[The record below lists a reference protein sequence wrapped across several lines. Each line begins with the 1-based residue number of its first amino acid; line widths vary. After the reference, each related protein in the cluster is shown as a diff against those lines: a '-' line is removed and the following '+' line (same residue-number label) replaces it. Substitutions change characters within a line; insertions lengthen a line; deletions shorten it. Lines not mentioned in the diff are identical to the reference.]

1 MKQKNKYFL
10 FLIKLIFLSIILSIR
25 IFVKKVFMFKNA
37 ITRTPGMNFSKGIT
51 TSNLCK
57 PNYNKTLQQHQSY
70 CSALEKCGVKIK
82 IFKADNDFPDST
94 FVEDTA
100 VVTERCVIITRPGN
114 KARLGEEVKME
125 KLLSKLMNI
134 HKIHSPGTLDGGD
147 ILRAENHFFIGVSAR
162 TNKEGAKQLTKILGK
177 YGYSTSIIYVGKYL
191 HLKSGANYIG
201 KNIMVLTHEMSKYQE
216 FEKYVKIIVPE
227 EEKYA
232 ANCIEVNGRL
242 FIAAGFPETKKLLTK
257 TGYDIVEL
265 NMSEFEKMDGG
276 LSCLSLR
283 F

>member
-1 MKQKNKYFL
+1 
-10 FLIKLIFLSIILSIR
+10 
-25 IFVKKVFMFKNA
+25 MFKSA
-37 ITRTPGMNFSKGIT
+37 ITRLPAKNFSDGIT
-51 TSNLCK
+51 TSTLGK
-57 PNYNKTLQQHQSY
+57 PVYKKALIQHQSY
-70 CSALEKCGVKIK
+70 CNALQNCGVKVK
-82 IFKADNDFPDST
+82 ILDADPEFPDST

-100 VVTERCVIITRPGN
+100 IVTEDCAIISRPGD
-114 KARLGEEVKME
+114 KTRLGEEVKTE
-125 KLLSKLMNI
+125 KVLSANRKF

-162 TNKEGAKQLTKILGK
+162 TNKEGAKQLSEILGK
-177 YGYSTSIIYVGKYL
+177 YGYSTSIIYVEKYL

-201 KNIMVLTHEMSKYQE
+201 KNIMVITYEMSKYQE

-242 FIAAGFPETKKLLTK
+242 FIAAGFPETKKLLSK